1 MKKLFSMLLALLLL
15 TLPALAEAHDFSPFD
30 HVTGWAGGSRYMYYE
45 FPDISLYLPADW
57 DGLFTVEQT
66 EKGISFYQ
74 TASYEKFAEKDLPGG
89 GFLFELCASE
99 GLDYKDLPR
108 FEYLGYSDN
117 AKLHFYLV
125 LPTDY
130 PAYPEE
136 EIMSEYNHMAE
147 EIQPVVVEMAK
158 IRRSMEF
165 YTDGIESTDAG
176 MS

>member
-1 MKKLFSMLLALLLL
+1 MKKTFAILLAVVLLV
-15 TLPALAEAHDFSPFD
+15 LPALAETHDFSPYD
-30 HVTGWAGGSRYMYYE
+30 HSVGWAGGSRYMVYD
-45 FPDISLYLPADW
+45 FPDICLYLPADW
-57 DGLFTVEQT
+57 DGLFTDVQT
-66 EKGISFYQ
+66 DKGISFYQ

-99 GLDYKDLPR
+99 GLEFKDLPR

-136 EIMSEYNHMAE
+136 DIMAEYNHMAE
-147 EIQPVVVEMAK
+147 EIQPVVVEMAR
-158 IRRSMEF
+158 ISRNMDY
-165 YTDGIESTDAG
+165 YTEGVESTDMG
-176 MS
+176 KS